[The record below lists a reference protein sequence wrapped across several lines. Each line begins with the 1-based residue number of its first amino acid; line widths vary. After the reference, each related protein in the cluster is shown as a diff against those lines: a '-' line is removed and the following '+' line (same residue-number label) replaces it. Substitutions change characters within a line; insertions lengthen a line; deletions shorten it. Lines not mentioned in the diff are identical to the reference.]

1 MYIIY
6 HGSWV
11 VPDGPIPCGFIEPI
25 HWYHRTTRSSRVVQ
39 GFNLQ
44 RKKNRWF
51 LVICSSNRTSDPLNQ
66 LIIGWFNRS
75 YKHSTT
81 MVVIQFVSLVNIT
94 KLPGQ
99 LGFPETYGRIDWV
112 KPTNTIA
119 VEYSLG
125 IHQTI
130 ALITINIHKPGA
142 SRF

>member
-1 MYIIY
+1 MVVELYRTARFLAASLNQSIDTTEPLVRRGWFR
-6 HGSWV
+6 GS
-11 VPDGPIPCGFIEPI
+11 
-25 HWYHRTTRSSRVVQ
+25 TSR
-39 GFNLQ
+39 G
-44 RKKNRWF
+44 KKNRWF

-125 IHQTI
+125 IHLTI